1 MIKSFFKLLPAL
13 AILLLS
19 QSCAVNPVTG
29 KKQVMLMSEQQ
40 EVALGASADPSIVAQ
55 YGLYKDEALEKFVD
69 EKGQKMAAV
78 SHRSNLKFTFRV
90 VDSPVVNAF
99 ALPGGY
105 VYFTRGILAHFNN
118 EAEFSGVLG
127 HEIGHVTARH
137 GAQQQT
143 KAQLGQVALIGGVIA
158 TKGSQQF
165 MQAAQQSL
173 GLLFLK
179 FGRDHESQSDKLGV
193 EYSTKIGYDAKEMA
207 GFFQTLNRLSTKSGA
222 SEIPTFLSTHPNP
235 LDRFNNVQAL
245 AQEWQA
251 KDNNG
256 PYAVNRNEYLKLVE
270 GLVYGED
277 PRQGYVT
284 NNIFYHPELRFQFPI
299 PQNWKHLNSPTQ
311 VQMAP
316 EDGKAMMIFTLSQQ
330 KELQAAANEIVQ
342 NFKLTLKESKQLTIN
357 GFPALGLFTEQSNQD
372 PNTGQTATINVL
384 SYCIKYGELIYVFH
398 GITSQADFNTY
409 SNTFKNVSTNFK
421 KLTDPGKI
429 NVKPERIRIKQLARD
444 MTLQQALKNY
454 KVPDKRLD
462 ELAVINGMELTDQ
475 LKKGTWIKVI
485 GT

>member
-1 MIKSFFKLLPAL
+1 MKYFFKLLPAL
-13 AILLLS
+13 TILLIA

-40 EVALGASADPSIVAQ
+40 EVALGAAADPSIVAQ
-55 YGLYKDEALEKFVD
+55 YGLYQDEALEKFVD

-165 MQAAQQSL
+165 MQAAQQGL

-179 FGRDHESQSDKLGV
+179 FGRDHESESDRLGV

-207 GFFQTLNRLSTKSGA
+207 GFFKTLNRLSTKNGA
-222 SEIPTFLSTHPNP
+222 SEIPTFLSTHPHP
-235 LDRFNNVQAL
+235 VDRFNKVKVL
-245 AQEWQA
+245 ANQWQA
-251 KDNNG
+251 KDKNG
-256 PYAVNRNEYLKLVE
+256 PYQVNRNEYLKLVD

-277 PRQGYVT
+277 PRQGYVVD
-284 NNIFYHPELRFQFPI
+284 NVFYHPELKFQFPI
-299 PQNWKHLNSPTQ
+299 PQNWQHLNSPTQ

-316 EDGKAMMIFTLSQQ
+316 QDGKAMMIFTLSQQ
-330 KELQAAANEIVQ
+330 KELQAAANEIIE
-342 NFKLTLKESKQLTIN
+342 NFKLTLKDSKQLTIN
-357 GFPALGLFTEQSNQD
+357 GFPALGMVTEQVTQD
-372 PNTGQTATINVL
+372 PNTGQSNAINVL
-384 SYCIKYGELIYVFH
+384 TYCIKYGELIYVFH
-398 GITSQADFNTY
+398 GISSQEDFNTHA
-409 SNTFKNVSTNFK
+409 NTFKNVSTNFR
-421 KLTDPGKI
+421 KLTDPARI
-429 NVKPERIRIKQLARD
+429 NVKPERIRVKQLSRD
-444 MTLQQALKNY
+444 MTLQQAFSYY
-454 KVPDKRLD
+454 KIPNNRME
-462 ELAVINGMELTDQ
+462 ELAVINGMELTDA
-475 LKKGTWIKVI
+475 LKKGAWIKVI